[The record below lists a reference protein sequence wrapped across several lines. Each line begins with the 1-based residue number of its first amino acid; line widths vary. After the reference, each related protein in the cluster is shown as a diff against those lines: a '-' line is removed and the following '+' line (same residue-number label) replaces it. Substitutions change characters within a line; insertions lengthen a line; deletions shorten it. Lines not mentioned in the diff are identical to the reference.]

1 MINLRSQF
9 FRLFLTLVLK
19 EKNKKWT
26 QDSNKGNEGNKKN
39 KEKNGN
45 DEIQKISASKEN
57 H

>member
-45 DEIQKISASKEN
+45 DEIQKISTSKEN